1 MVPMKIFALETDEDK
16 LEKSFL
22 SPDEEVILR
31 VKFSGFLFV
40 MRTLR
45 SVILTLIF
53 VAIGVGLA
61 YAQLPVPWI
70 VVVLCVFWFFM
81 VFLKW
86 VTAYIDWRY
95 DMLTVTTEEVVWV
108 DQSSLF
114 HVHIRQ
120 MNMDNIASVSAETQY
135 LNLFP
140 FGKLHFDLKEGTG
153 KTLILGYIPH
163 AQRVASIISDGIV
176 RFQRRRAAAAAS
188 AAMGANPQQVQQAQQ
203 NVAPTPPE
211 KVVTDEGLQKK

>member
-1 MVPMKIFALETDEDK
+1 MTGMKIFALETNDDK

-22 SPDEEVILR
+22 SRDEEVILR

-45 SVILTLIF
+45 TLVISSVF
-53 VAIGVGLA
+53 VAVGIGLA
-61 YAQLPVPWI
+61 YLQLPILWITVALLAVWFFVTFLPWI
-70 VVVLCVFWFFM
+70 
-81 VFLKW
+81 
-86 VTAYIDWRY
+86 TAYIDWRY
-95 DMLTVTTEEVVWV
+95 DTLLVTTEEVVWV

-163 AQRVASIISDGIV
+163 SQRVASIISDGIV
-176 RFQRRRAAAAAS
+176 RFQRRRAAAAAT
-188 AAMGANPQQVQQAQQ
+188 AAVGGSPQQIQQAQE
-203 NVAPTPPE
+203 NAAPTPGE
-211 KVVTDEGLQKK
+211 KVATDEGVERK